1 MFLKMLS
8 PEQKWISQEYAM
20 AKTGLKRTTLYLMR
34 LRNLI
39 EWSKVGRKVFYNNQS
54 IDELLDRNSNEFNF
68 KTKNDAK

>member
-1 MFLKMLS
+1 
-8 PEQKWISQEYAM
+8 M